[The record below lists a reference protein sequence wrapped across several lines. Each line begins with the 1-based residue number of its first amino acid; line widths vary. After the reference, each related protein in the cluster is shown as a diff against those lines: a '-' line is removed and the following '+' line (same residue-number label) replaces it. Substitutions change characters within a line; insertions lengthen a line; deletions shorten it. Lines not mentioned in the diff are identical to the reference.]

1 MTTLGARTIT
11 FKVTDSAGYSA
22 TQTIMLTVLDYYAPT
37 VTVQFARCTSTG
49 VDDPLG
55 IYIKYLAATTYTDV
69 DSNSIQSVVFAQSGL
84 TRNLTADGQWHL
96 IDQYTQAAT
105 SRTENVVTVTDKFTS
120 TSIECMILSANY
132 AIYLNAGGTAIGFGG
147 ATEHTNSVE
156 VAVGRTLYVPTKV
169 DAGTVEYDSLV
180 ASSSRTIK
188 HDIERLGDFGDAID
202 ALVPVTFVYDSD
214 DTETQRIGLIY
225 EDTLQVM
232 PEICTPE
239 GENKAISYIEL
250 VPILLK
256 EIQNLRNRLAAV
268 EGAMS

>member
-1 MTTLGARTIT
+1 MTNN
-11 FKVTDSAGYSA
+11 
-22 TQTIMLTVLDYYAPT
+22 
-37 VTVQFARCTSTG
+37 
-49 VDDPLG
+49 PLG
-55 IYIKYLAATTYTDV
+55 IYIKYKATTTHTAV
-69 DSNSIQSVVFAQSGL
+69 DNNYITSVTFTTSSLSRA
-84 TRNLTADGQWHL
+84 LTADGSWHL
-96 IDQYTQAAT
+96 ISNYTQAAT
-105 SRTENVVTVTDKFTS
+105 TRQEFTLTVADKFTS
-120 TSIECMILSANY
+120 TSQNLMILSANY

-156 VAVGRTLYVPTKV
+156 VAVGRTLYVPTKI
-169 DAGTVEYDSLV
+169 DAGTVEYDALV